1 MNNWLE
7 IEEKHS
13 SGAYGGWP
21 MTIVRGNGSYLWDS
35 DDKKYLDLSTGIG
48 VASLGHS
55 NLSIKNALNE
65 QAGKLISASH
75 GYYGNDVRALYLEK
89 LSEISPKNLNR
100 IFLCNS
106 GTEAV
111 EGAIKLARLVS
122 KKSKILSCVRGYH
135 GRTLGALSA
144 TWKEAM
150 KAPFNPIVPNFEHVP
165 FGKIDPIKNKNLD
178 EVAAILI
185 EPIQGEGGI
194 YSASKSYLN
203 DLKNLCLEN
212 DILLI
217 FDEVQCGFGRTG
229 EWFASQY
236 FDIEP
241 DIISIAKAQGG
252 GVPIGAVIFN
262 DNLKFEKKMHGST
275 YGGNP
280 LACAVGISVI
290 DFIIE
295 NDILNNVKKMGEYFK
310 AELNNLLNL
319 YPNILKDV
327 RGVGLMIALQFR
339 GPAGPALMGLLDK
352 GVLALTAGKPNLRF
366 LPPYIITKDEID
378 FAISSLKEVLGEVS

>member
-1 MNNWLE
+1 MNDWLK

-21 MTIVRGNGSYLWDS
+21 MTIVKGSGAYLWDS
-35 DDKKYLDLSTGIG
+35 NNKKYLDLATGIG

-55 NLSIKNALNE
+55 NDSIKKALTD
-65 QAGKLISASH
+65 QSKKLISASH
-75 GYYGNDVRALYLEK
+75 GYYGNDIRAQYLKK

-111 EGAIKLARLVS
+111 EGAIKLARS
-122 KKSKILSCVRGYH
+122 YTKRPKIIACIRGYH

-150 KAPFNPIVPNFEHVP
+150 KAPFYPVVPDFEHVP
-165 FGKIDPIKNKNLD
+165 FGKIDPIKNKLSND
-178 EVAAILI
+178 VAAVLI
-185 EPIQGEGGI
+185 EPIQGEGGVYPAPKEYLI
-194 YSASKSYLN
+194 ELKKLCNKNKS
-203 DLKNLCLEN
+203 
-212 DILLI
+212 LLL

-229 EWFASQY
+229 EWFASDY
-236 FDIEP
+236 FGVEP

-252 GVPIGAVIFN
+252 GIPIGAVISN
-262 DNLKFEKKMHGST
+262 DNIKFEKKMHGST

-280 LACAVGISVI
+280 LSCAVGISVI
-290 DFIIE
+290 EYIMK
-295 NDILNNVKKMGEYFK
+295 NDILDNVKKMGKYFTQ
-310 AELNNLLNL
+310 ELNYLVDD
-319 YPNILKDV
+319 YPSILKDV

-339 GPAGPALMGLLDK
+339 GSAGPALMGLLDR
-352 GVLALTAGKPNLRF
+352 GILALTAGKPNLRF
-366 LPPYIITKDEID
+366 LPPYIISKKEID
-378 FAISSLKEVLGEVS
+378 HTILSLKEILDEIS